1 MIKKNRFSPSLC
13 LTHFCNLDCIY
24 CYQHHDKEK
33 KMSFETAK
41 KCIDWIFVN
50 IPKDMEGVEIS
61 FIGGEPLV
69 EFELIK
75 QIYDYVNSINFKEPY
90 IFYATTNGTL
100 LDEKMVFG
108 KKT

>member
-1 MIKKNRFSPSLC
+1 
-13 LTHFCNLDCIY
+13 
-24 CYQHHDKEK
+24 
-33 KMSFETAK
+33 MSFETAK